1 MGRAV
6 LASGRVAVARPRLSM
21 RVCMWQVLHEVS
33 NGSVVHRLCSDSC
46 FSKFR
51 ANKGLKTNCC
61 DQCGAYIYTKTG
73 SPGPELLFH
82 EGQQKRFCNT
92 SCLGAYKKVG
102 PRE

>member
-1 MGRAV
+1 MGRPCIGVGGGGQA
-6 LASGRVAVARPRLSM
+6 LAQG
-21 RVCMWQVLHEVS
+21 VCVCVWQVLHEVS

-92 SCLGAYKKVG
+92 TCLGAYKKVG

>member
-1 MGRAV
+1 MQWVGGGGQAPAQGLCV
-6 LASGRVAVARPRLSM
+6 
-21 RVCMWQVLHEVS
+21 WQVLHEVS

-92 SCLGAYKKVG
+92 TCLGAYKKVG